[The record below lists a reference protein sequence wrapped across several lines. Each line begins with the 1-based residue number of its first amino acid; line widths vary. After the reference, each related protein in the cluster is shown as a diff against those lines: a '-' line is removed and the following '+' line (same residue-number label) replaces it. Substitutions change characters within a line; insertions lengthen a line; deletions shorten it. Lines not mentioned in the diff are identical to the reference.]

1 MTVATEPAARDARP
15 PDVGVRVTNL
25 IVRPLLRT
33 PVARLFT
40 PLALLEFKGRRSGG
54 QRRIVVGWH
63 VIGDVGFVVTP
74 ARWRAN
80 FIGGHPTTVH
90 RRGTS
95 MALVG
100 RLVNDPAAVA
110 ERDQPTARQR
120 DLGSLARPAHSPR
133 PHDRQGRRRRD
144 RSGSDPIRPRER
156 PPGLTATQP
165 KFSRRVTRR

>member
-1 MTVATEPAARDARP
+1 MTVATEPAVRDARP

-40 PLALLEFKGRRSGG
+40 PLALLEFKGRRSGD

-95 MALVG
+95 LALVG

-110 ERDQPTARQR
+110 SAINQLLDSGTSAR
-120 DLGSLARPAHSPR
+120 SLALHV
-133 PHDRQGRRRRD
+133 PHGHVIDSEDVVATDRALIRFDHASVRQG
-144 RSGSDPIRPRER
+144 
-156 PPGLTATQP
+156 
-165 KFSRRVTRR
+165 